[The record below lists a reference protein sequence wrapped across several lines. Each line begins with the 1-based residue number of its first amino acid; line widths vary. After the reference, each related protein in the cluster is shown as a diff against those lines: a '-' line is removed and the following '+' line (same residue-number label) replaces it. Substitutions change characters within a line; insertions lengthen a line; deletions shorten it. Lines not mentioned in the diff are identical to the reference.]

1 MERSTIRRCAQAL
14 QAGNKTVGDEGRVGY
29 TCPMSDNV
37 IKFERPKK
45 PVPPRQT
52 PPWLKRLLVILA
64 IALGL
69 AAVWT
74 YFYISGG
81 QLSVN

>member
-1 MERSTIRRCAQAL
+1 
-14 QAGNKTVGDEGRVGY
+14 
-29 TCPMSDNV
+29 MSDNV